1 MKAARRQKNLSKA
14 ELIVPE
20 WAHHDL
26 LTELPNRRRFTEH
39 LDQAVAKWHLIPFGL
54 IVLGLDRFRDINHI
68 LGPKSGDLLLKQVA
82 RRFDQAIDN
91 ATTKA
96 WIGGDEFAAIL
107 GTPSESEIDAI
118 CNAILHTLDAP
129 FVIEQLPIDLSGSI
143 GVALCPKHG
152 ADADLLFVSGRGHR

>member
-1 MKAARRQKNLSKA
+1 MKAAQRQKNHSKV

-26 LTELPNRRRFTEH
+26 LTEPPNRRRFTEH
-39 LDQAVAKWHLIPFGL
+39 LYQAVAKGHRMPFGL

-82 RRFDQAIDN
+82 QRFDQAIDN

-96 WIGGDEFAAIL
+96 RIGGDEFAAI
-107 GTPSESEIDAI
+107 S
-118 CNAILHTLDAP
+118 AP
-129 FVIEQLPIDLSGSI
+129 RASRRLISF
-143 GVALCPKHG
+143 A
-152 ADADLLFVSGRGHR
+152 

>member
-1 MKAARRQKNLSKA
+1 MKAAHRQKNHAKA
-14 ELIVPE
+14 ELIVPQ

-39 LDQAVAKWHLIPFGL
+39 LHQAVAKGQRMPFGL

-68 LGPKSGDLLLKQVA
+68 LGPKSGDLLLNQVA

-96 WIGGDEFAAIL
+96 RIGGDEFAAIL
-107 GTPSESEIDAI
+107 GTAGESEIDAI
-118 CNAILHTLDAP
+118 CNAILRALDAP
-129 FVIEQLPIDLSGSI
+129 FVIEQLPIDLSASI
-143 GVALCPKHG
+143 GVALC
-152 ADADLLFVSGRGHR
+152 

>member
-68 LGPKSGDLLLKQVA
+68 LGA
-82 RRFDQAIDN
+82 EEWR
-91 ATTKA
+91 
-96 WIGGDEFAAIL
+96 
-107 GTPSESEIDAI
+107 
-118 CNAILHTLDAP
+118 
-129 FVIEQLPIDLSGSI
+129 PI
-143 GVALCPKHG
+143 A
-152 ADADLLFVSGRGHR
+152 